1 MFLAIPRELKDWN
14 WKLHFSLVVL
24 LSLPFLLS
32 FPAPHSKPSSLVGIF
47 SRLALLSSSDPPP
60 PRPLSSRE
68 FNFMWLYFPA
78 LSLPF
83 FHSFSAW
90 NSFPF
95 IRGLVSLEREENRK
109 KRGLLSYTIWREND
123 SYGMFVTRPHAFD
136 LSGKSPFFKWAKLQ
150 RLLWRNDMIAK
161 VPSVKMLGYL
171 GREKEEAYV
180 ESQKYGR
187 APQTV

>member
-109 KRGLLSYTIWREND
+109 KRGSHIQSDVRTIVMECLLPDRTLSTFQEKVPFLSEQSCKGFFEETIW
-123 SYGMFVTRPHAFD
+123 
-136 LSGKSPFFKWAKLQ
+136 SPRF
-150 RLLWRNDMIAK
+150 
-161 VPSVKMLGYL
+161 P
-171 GREKEEAYV
+171 
-180 ESQKYGR
+180 
-187 APQTV
+187 P